1 MPVAVCVFVLIA
13 LYLHVTGL
21 SVSASVLS
29 VSVLLSTLSAS
40 VSVNWTHVYVCYC
53 VSAPVCFG
61 GICID
66 SVTDA
71 CLCLFL
77 SVYLSASVS
86 VTHSDLCLH
95 LL

>member
-1 MPVAVCVFVLIA
+1 MHVAVCVFVLIA

-21 SVSASVLS
+21 SVSASVL
-29 VSVLLSTLSAS
+29 LSTLSAS
-40 VSVNWTHVYVCYC
+40 VSVNWTYVYVCYC

-71 CLCLFL
+71 CLCLVL